1 MAVREIR
8 TYPDPVLRQVCSAVE
23 VFDAE
28 FEALVTDLSDTLDA
42 MPGCVGIAAPQI
54 GVPRRVVIVDATRHR
69 KPVPNHGRL
78 VLVNPVI
85 QERSGDAVGRE
96 GCLSLPDFT
105 ANIRRATGIDLVHMT
120 RDGNVTLRCEGFEAV
135 IAQHE
140 MDHLEGIL
148 FIDRVEC
155 VKTDIFRRKKYL

>member
-8 TYPDPVLRQVCSAVE
+8 TYPDPVLRQVCSAIE

-28 FEALVTDLSDTLDA
+28 LEALVQDLTDTLDS

-54 GVPRRVVIVDATRHR
+54 GVPKRLVIVDATRHR
-69 KPVPNHGRL
+69 KPVANHGRMIL
-78 VLVNPVI
+78 INPVI
-85 QERSGDAVGRE
+85 QDRRGDAVGRE

-105 ANIRRATGIDLVHMT
+105 ANIRRATGIDLLHLT
-120 RDGNVTLRCEGFEAV
+120 GDGPVARRCEGFEAV
-135 IAQHE
+135 ICQHE

-155 VKTDIFRRKKYL
+155 LKTDLFRRKKYL